1 MVAQQEVGE
10 GCGGGFEVKAAGAY
24 SRRGMRCGP
33 HRATC
38 LNFFRI
44 GLRSISVGLRLD
56 SSRAGFGS
64 AILQPRKAR
73 IYTEAL
79 ARILFRVILCVPW
92 LKGFWELRLKMR
104 WGQN

>member
-1 MVAQQEVGE
+1 VKGE
-10 GCGGGFEVKAAGAY
+10 GGGFEDAGAY

-33 HRATC
+33 HRATR
-38 LNFFRI
+38 LNLFRI
-44 GLRSISVGLRLD
+44 GLRSISVALRLD
-56 SSRAGFGS
+56 SSRAGFDS
-64 AILQPRKAR
+64 AVLEPRKAR